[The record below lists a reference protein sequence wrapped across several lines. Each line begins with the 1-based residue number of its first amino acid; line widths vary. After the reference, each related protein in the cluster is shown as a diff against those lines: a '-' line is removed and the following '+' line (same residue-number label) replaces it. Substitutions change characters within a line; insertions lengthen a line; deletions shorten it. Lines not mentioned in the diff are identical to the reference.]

1 MSLAHAG
8 RAEEDDIFSIF
19 QKTHGGQL
27 LDLSLI
33 NGGLETEIK
42 VLQRLFDGEAQHL
55 YLFFIGPS
63 AVSYTHLAFRLI
75 PLLSAWAFAVSFIP
89 LDVYKR
95 KGFDRA
101 VMQTVYFF
109 HGKFL

>member
-55 YLFFIGPS
+55 YLFFIGP
-63 AVSYTHLAFRLI
+63 F
-75 PLLSAWAFAVSFIP
+75 AFAECLP
-89 LDVYKR
+89 GKDVVEHLHDVKLVLYR
-95 KGFDRA
+95 SLEIIVQYYLFPVLIGCGINVTSNF
-101 VMQTVYFF
+101 
-109 HGKFL
+109 